1 MLVLVRDARAFSC
14 VGSGVGDP
22 RLVHAAG
29 GDAGR
34 LLVSESTCAGLAPV
48 GERRDRAE
56 LARSVVVLG
65 VWS

>member
-1 MLVLVRDARAFSC
+1 MLVLVRGARAFSC

-29 GDAGR
+29 GDVGR
-34 LLVSESTCAGLAPV
+34 LPVSVSTCAGLALV

-65 VWS
+65 V